1 MSAKRGDFNLDIM
14 MTTMVMVMIMVM
26 MMMMMMMMILTDD
39 DGDDDDDDDDNK
51 ASKPID
57 FRTHLINS
65 SITMVLSWR
74 SMVQPC
80 RR

>member
-1 MSAKRGDFNLDIM
+1 MSAKGGGFDLDIM

-26 MMMMMMMMILTDD
+26 MMMMMMLTDD

-57 FRTHLINS
+57 FRTHLTNS
-65 SITMVLSWR
+65 SITMVLSSR

-80 RR
+80 GR

>member
-1 MSAKRGDFNLDIM
+1 MSAKCGDFDLDIM

-26 MMMMMMMMILTDD
+26 MMMTMKLTDD

-57 FRTHLINS
+57 FRTHLTNS
-65 SITMVLSWR
+65 SITMVLSSR

-80 RR
+80 GR

>member
-1 MSAKRGDFNLDIM
+1 MSAKCGDFDLDIM

-26 MMMMMMMMILTDD
+26 MMMMMMLTDD
-39 DGDDDDDDDDNK
+39 DGDDDDDDNK

-57 FRTHLINS
+57 FRTHLTNS
-65 SITMVLSWR
+65 SITMVLSSR

-80 RR
+80 GR

>member
-1 MSAKRGDFNLDIM
+1 MSAKCGDFDLDIM

-26 MMMMMMMMILTDD
+26 MMMMMMLT
-39 DGDDDDDDDDNK
+39 DDDDDDDNK

-57 FRTHLINS
+57 FRTHLTNS
-65 SITMVLSWR
+65 SITMVLSSR

-80 RR
+80 GR

>member
-1 MSAKRGDFNLDIM
+1 MSAKCGDFDLDIM

-26 MMMMMMMMILTDD
+26 MMMTMMLTDD

-57 FRTHLINS
+57 FRTHLTNS
-65 SITMVLSWR
+65 SIIMVLSSR

-80 RR
+80 GR

>member
-1 MSAKRGDFNLDIM
+1 MSAKCGDFDLDIM

-26 MMMMMMMMILTDD
+26 MMMMMMLTDD
-39 DGDDDDDDDDNK
+39 DDDDDDDDDNK

-57 FRTHLINS
+57 FRTHLTNS
-65 SITMVLSWR
+65 SITMVLSSR

-80 RR
+80 GR

>member
-1 MSAKRGDFNLDIM
+1 MSAKCGDFDLDIM

-26 MMMMMMMMILTDD
+26 MMMTMMLTDD

-57 FRTHLINS
+57 FRTHLTNS
-65 SITMVLSWR
+65 SITMVLSSR

-80 RR
+80 GR

>member
-1 MSAKRGDFNLDIM
+1 MSAKCGDFDLDIM

-26 MMMMMMMMILTDD
+26 MMMMMMLTDD
-39 DGDDDDDDDDNK
+39 DSDDDDDDNK

-57 FRTHLINS
+57 FRTHLTNS
-65 SITMVLSWR
+65 SITMVLSSR

-80 RR
+80 GR

>member
-1 MSAKRGDFNLDIM
+1 M

-26 MMMMMMMMILTDD
+26 MMMTMMLTDD

-57 FRTHLINS
+57 FRTHLTNS
-65 SITMVLSWR
+65 SITMVLSSR

-80 RR
+80 GR

>member
-1 MSAKRGDFNLDIM
+1 MSAKCGDFDLDIM

-26 MMMMMMMMILTDD
+26 MMMMMMLTDD

-57 FRTHLINS
+57 FRTHLTNS
-65 SITMVLSWR
+65 SITMVLSSR

-80 RR
+80 GR

>member
-1 MSAKRGDFNLDIM
+1 M

-26 MMMMMMMMILTDD
+26 MMMTMVLTDD

-57 FRTHLINS
+57 FRTHLTNS
-65 SITMVLSWR
+65 SITMVLSSR

-80 RR
+80 GR

>member
-1 MSAKRGDFNLDIM
+1 MSAKCGDFDLDMM

-26 MMMMMMMMILTDD
+26 MMMMMMLTDD

-57 FRTHLINS
+57 FRTHLTNS
-65 SITMVLSWR
+65 SITMVLSSR

-80 RR
+80 GR

>member
-1 MSAKRGDFNLDIM
+1 MLAKCGDFDLDIM

-26 MMMMMMMMILTDD
+26 MMMMMMLTDD
-39 DGDDDDDDDDNK
+39 DGDDDDDDDNK

-57 FRTHLINS
+57 FRTHLTNS
-65 SITMVLSWR
+65 SITMVLSSR

-80 RR
+80 GR

>member
-1 MSAKRGDFNLDIM
+1 MSAKCGDFDLDIM

-26 MMMMMMMMILTDD
+26 MMMMMMLTDN

-57 FRTHLINS
+57 FRTHLTNS
-65 SITMVLSWR
+65 SITMVLSSR

-80 RR
+80 GR

>member
-1 MSAKRGDFNLDIM
+1 MSAKCGDFDLDIM

-26 MMMMMMMMILTDD
+26 MMMMMMLTDD

-57 FRTHLINS
+57 FRTHLTNS
-65 SITMVLSWR
+65 PITMVLSSR

-80 RR
+80 GR

>member
-1 MSAKRGDFNLDIM
+1 MSAKCGDFDLDIM

-26 MMMMMMMMILTDD
+26 MMLTDD

-57 FRTHLINS
+57 FRTHLTNS
-65 SITMVLSWR
+65 SITMVLSSR

-80 RR
+80 GR

>member
-1 MSAKRGDFNLDIM
+1 MSAKGGDFDLDIM

-26 MMMMMMMMILTDD
+26 MMMMMMLTDD

-57 FRTHLINS
+57 FRTHLTNS
-65 SITMVLSWR
+65 SITMVLSSR

-80 RR
+80 GR

>member
-1 MSAKRGDFNLDIM
+1 MSAKCGDFDLDIM

-26 MMMMMMMMILTDD
+26 MMMMMILTDD
-39 DGDDDDDDDDNK
+39 GGDDDDDDDDNK

-65 SITMVLSWR
+65 SIAMVLSSR
-74 SMVQPC
+74 SLVQPC
-80 RR
+80 GR

>member
-1 MSAKRGDFNLDIM
+1 MSAKCGYFDLDIM

-26 MMMMMMMMILTDD
+26 MMMMMILTDD
-39 DGDDDDDDDDNK
+39 DGDDDDDDNK

-57 FRTHLINS
+57 FRTHLTNS
-65 SITMVLSWR
+65 SITMVLSSR

-80 RR
+80 GR

>member
-1 MSAKRGDFNLDIM
+1 MSAKCGDFDLDIM

-26 MMMMMMMMILTDD
+26 MMMMMMLTDD

-57 FRTHLINS
+57 FRTHLTNS
-65 SITMVLSWR
+65 SITMVLSSR

>member
-1 MSAKRGDFNLDIM
+1 MSAKCGDFDLDIM

-26 MMMMMMMMILTDD
+26 MMMTMMLTDD

-57 FRTHLINS
+57 FRTHLTNS
-65 SITMVLSWR
+65 SITMVLSLR

-80 RR
+80 GR

>member
-1 MSAKRGDFNLDIM
+1 MSAKCGDFDLDIM

-26 MMMMMMMMILTDD
+26 MMMMMMLTDD

-57 FRTHLINS
+57 FRTHLANS
-65 SITMVLSWR
+65 SITMVLSSR

-80 RR
+80 GR

>member
-1 MSAKRGDFNLDIM
+1 MSAKCGDFDLDIM

-26 MMMMMMMMILTDD
+26 MMMMMMLTDD

-51 ASKPID
+51 ALKPID
-57 FRTHLINS
+57 FRTHLTNS
-65 SITMVLSWR
+65 SITMVLSSR

-80 RR
+80 GR

>member
-1 MSAKRGDFNLDIM
+1 MWGLRFRYNDDDNGDGYDNS
-14 MTTMVMVMIMVM
+14 V
-26 MMMMMMMMILTDD
+26 MMMMMMILTDD
-39 DGDDDDDDDDNK
+39 DGDDDDDDDDK

-65 SITMVLSWR
+65 SITMVLLWR

-80 RR
+80 GR